1 MFSTILAVLASFLF
15 SKFCLGRTLN
25 EVHIFNP
32 WNRVSPSVILYLN
45 MYFELILSKSE
56 NFAHEKFCELL
67 IQKIHYNIQ
76 RIKFYMKTV
85 LIIGNSHGSVTIP
98 IFENIFLVNII

>member
-1 MFSTILAVLASFLF
+1 MCYPNAKLRVNAEKHAKFHVFYNISNFSQFLELF

-67 IQKIHYNIQ
+67 IQKN
-76 RIKFYMKTV
+76 T
-85 LIIGNSHGSVTIP
+85 IIFNESNFT
-98 IFENIFLVNII
+98 